1 MESPLGTEGGILMST
16 TVTPGLFSLAE
27 AKVSWKAPW
36 FMAFFGVVVFG
47 GFGVLGRREPVV
59 FSLTPEDANFALPPI
74 EAMSHTVGLTL
85 GAILLGITAL
95 AFAWVIQKKPVPLW
109 WSLVFGFIAITAL
122 LGWLAAG
129 DRVPVAFLLANAIVL
144 AIPIMFGGMA
154 GVMSERVGVVNI
166 AIEGQLLTGAFVAA
180 VVSTLTGSLYV
191 GMIAAIIAA
200 ALVSMILAVF
210 AVRYLVD
217 QIIVGVVLNVLVIGV
232 TNFLYSQWLTQDA
245 ASTNAPGTFP
255 LISIPVLSD
264 IPILGPVLFE
274 NRLTVFL
281 AFLAVPLLWYVLFRT
296 SWGLRARAV
305 GEYPMAADTMGI
317 RVASTRFW
325 WVVMGGALAGLGGA
339 ALTIGNVGAFGK
351 EMTQGQGF
359 IALAVVILG
368 RWHPFYMS
376 AAALLFG
383 FSIILRV
390 WANQVSPGIPTD
402 FIIMVPYLV
411 TIIAVVGFVGK
422 VRPPAASGKPYVKE

>member
-1 MESPLGTEGGILMST
+1 MSSTVSPGM
-16 TVTPGLFSLAE
+16 FSLAE

-36 FMAFFGVVVFG
+36 LMAFFTLVVFG
-47 GFGVLGRREPVV
+47 GFGVLGRRETVV
-59 FSLTPEDANFALPPI
+59 YSLTADDASFSLPPI
-74 EAMSHTVGLTL
+74 EVMSHMVGLSL
-85 GAILLGITAL
+85 GGLLALMTAL
-95 AFAWVIQKKPVPLW
+95 AFVSVIRKRPVPLW
-109 WSLVFGFIAITAL
+109 WSLLFGFIAITAL

-129 DRVPVAFLLANAIVL
+129 DRVPVAFLLGNAIVL
-144 AIPIMFGGMA
+144 AIPIIFGGMA

-180 VVSTLTGSLYV
+180 VVSTLTGNLYV
-191 GMIAAIIAA
+191 GLISAMVAGS
-200 ALVSMILAVF
+200 LVSTVLAVF

-217 QIIVGVVLNVLVIGV
+217 QIIVGVVLNVLIIGM

-245 ASTNAPGTFP
+245 SGTNAPGTFE
-255 LISIPVLSD
+255 IVSIPVLSE
-264 IPILGPVLFE
+264 IPILGPVFFE
-274 NRLTVFL
+274 NRITVFL
-281 AFLAVPLLWYVLFRT
+281 AFLAIPLLWFVLFRT
-296 SWGLRARAV
+296 RFGLRARAV

-317 RVASTRFW
+317 GVSATRFW

-368 RWHPFYMS
+368 RWHPIYMS

-411 TIIAVVGFVGK
+411 TIIAVVGFVGR
-422 VRPPAASGKPYVKE
+422 VRPPASVGKPYVKE

>member
-1 MESPLGTEGGILMST
+1 MST
-16 TVTPGLFSLAE
+16 TVTPGVFSLAE

-36 FMAFFGVVVFG
+36 FMAFFSVVVFG

-59 FSLTPEDANFALPPI
+59 YSLTAEDANFTLPPI
-74 EAMSHTVGLTL
+74 EAMSHMVGLTL
-85 GAILLGITAL
+85 GTILLLITGL
-95 AFAWVIQKKPVPLW
+95 AFVWVIQKKPVPLW

-180 VVSTLTGSLYV
+180 VVSTLTGNLYI
-191 GMIAAIIAA
+191 GMVAAMIAA
-200 ALVSMILAVF
+200 ALVSMVLAVF

-245 ASTNAPGTFP
+245 SSTNAPGTFP
-255 LISIPVLSD
+255 VMSVPVLSD

-281 AFLAVPLLWYVLFRT
+281 ALLAVPLLWYVLFRT

-317 RVASTRFW
+317 RVEATRFW

-411 TIIAVVGFVGK
+411 TIIAVVGFVGR
-422 VRPPAASGKPYVKE
+422 VRPPASSGKPYVKE

>member
-1 MESPLGTEGGILMST
+1 MST
-16 TVTPGLFSLAE
+16 TVTPGVFSLAE

-36 FMAFFGVVVFG
+36 FMAFFSVVVFG

-59 FSLTPEDANFALPPI
+59 YSLTAEDANFTLPPI
-74 EAMSHTVGLTL
+74 EAMSHMVGLTL
-85 GAILLGITAL
+85 GAILLVITGL
-95 AFAWVIQKKPVPLW
+95 AFLWVIQKKPVPLW

-180 VVSTLTGSLYV
+180 VVSTLTGNLYI
-191 GMIAAIIAA
+191 GMVAAMIAA
-200 ALVSMILAVF
+200 ALVSMVLAVF

-245 ASTNAPGTFP
+245 SASNAPGTFP
-255 LISIPVLSD
+255 VMSIPVLSD

-281 AFLAVPLLWYVLFRT
+281 AFLAVPMLWYVLFRT

-317 RVASTRFW
+317 GVAATRFW

-339 ALTIGNVGAFGK
+339 ALTIGNVGAFGR

-411 TIIAVVGFVGK
+411 TIIAVVGFVGR